1 MKVEQIREALNSFLE
16 EHLVFGEPGG
26 LYEPLHYLLKQGG
39 KRLRPLLLLI
49 ATTLYDE
56 EFERG
61 LHAALAVEL
70 FHNFT
75 LAHDDIMDEAATR
88 RGKSTVY
95 KKYGLS
101 SGILTG
107 DLALIYAYEQLV
119 MGLPPSLAIRL
130 MAIFNGFAV
139 DVCRGQQLDMEFET
153 RERIRMDEYLQMIA
167 WKTAVLPA
175 GALQM
180 GALIGGASEEEAV
193 ILHRFGLQLGL
204 AFQLQDDWLDT
215 FGDEQK
221 TGKRKGGDILQQKK
235 TALVVYVLEHGSPE
249 QARHLL
255 EALGADEL
263 PDDEKI
269 AAVQGLL
276 EAGGAKEAVDQLQRE
291 YTREA
296 LQQLTLLDLPEVRL
310 QPLKALAEELM
321 GRKG

>member
-1 MKVEQIREALNSFLE
+1 MTIDQIRKTFDAFLE
-16 EHLVFGEPGG
+16 EHLVSGQPEG
-26 LYEPLHYLLKQGG
+26 LYGPLHYLMKQGG
-39 KRLRPLLLLI
+39 KRLRPLLLLL
-49 ATTLYDE
+49 ATGLYDDR
-56 EFERG
+56 FERG

-88 RGKSTVY
+88 RGKPTIY
-95 KKYGLS
+95 KQYGLP

-119 MGLPPSLAIRL
+119 MGLPASLAIRL
-130 MAIFNGFAV
+130 LEIFKGFAV

-180 GALIGGASEEEAV
+180 GALIGGASEEEAA

-235 TALVVYVLEHGSPE
+235 TALVVYVLEYGSPE

-255 EALGADEL
+255 EALKSEEL

-269 AAVQGLL
+269 AAVQELL
-276 EAGGAKEAVDQLQRE
+276 EVSGAKEAIDELQRK

-296 LQQLTLLDLPEVRL
+296 LAQLASLDLPEERL
-310 QPLKALAEELM
+310 QPLKMLAGELM

>member
-1 MKVEQIREALNSFLE
+1 MTMEQIRETFDAFLE
-16 EHLVFGEPGG
+16 EHLALGQPEG
-26 LYEPLHYLLKQGG
+26 LYRPLNYLMKQGG
-39 KRLRPLLLLI
+39 KRLRPLLLLL
-49 ATTLYDE
+49 AADLYDE
-56 EFERG
+56 GFERG

-75 LAHDDIMDEAATR
+75 LAHDDIMDAAAMR
-88 RGKSTVY
+88 RGKPTIY
-95 KKYGLS
+95 KKYGLP

-119 MGLPPSLAIRL
+119 TGLPASLAIRL
-130 MAIFNGFAV
+130 LEIFNGFAV

-180 GALIGGASEEEAV
+180 GALIGGASEEEAAV
-193 ILHRFGLQLGL
+193 LHRFGLQLGL

-215 FGDEQK
+215 FGDEEK

-249 QARHLL
+249 QARALL
-255 EALGADEL
+255 AALESDAL
-263 PDDEKI
+263 PEDEKI

-276 EAGGAKEAVDQLQRE
+276 EAGGAKEAIDELQRK

-296 LQQLTLLDLPEVRL
+296 LAQLASLDLPEGRL
-310 QPLKALAEELM
+310 QLLKRLAEELT

>member
-1 MKVEQIREALNSFLE
+1 MTIEQIRKTFDSFLE
-16 EHLVFGEPGG
+16 EHLAFGQPEG
-26 LYEPLHYLLKQGG
+26 LYEPLHYLMKQGG
-39 KRLRPLLLLI
+39 KRLRPLLLLL
-49 ATTLYDE
+49 ATGLYDDR
-56 EFERG
+56 FERG

-88 RGKSTVY
+88 RGKPTIY
-95 KKYGLS
+95 KKYGLP

-119 MGLPPSLAIRL
+119 MGLPASLAIRL

-139 DVCRGQQLDMEFET
+139 DVCRGQQLDMEFEM
-153 RERIRMDEYLQMIA
+153 REHIRMEEYLQMIA

-175 GALQM
+175 GALQI
-180 GALIGGASEEEAV
+180 GALIGGASEEEAA

-255 EALGADEL
+255 EALKSDEL
-263 PDDEKI
+263 QDAEKI
-269 AAVQGLL
+269 AAVQGFL
-276 EAGGAKEAVDQLQRE
+276 EVSGAKAAIDELQRK

-296 LQQLTLLDLPEVRL
+296 LAQLASLDLPEARL
-310 QPLKALAEELM
+310 QPLKMLAEELM

>member
-1 MKVEQIREALNSFLE
+1 MTIEQIRKTFDSFLE
-16 EHLVFGEPGG
+16 EHLAFGQPEG
-26 LYEPLHYLLKQGG
+26 LYEPLHYLMKQGG
-39 KRLRPLLLLI
+39 KRLRPLLLLL
-49 ATTLYDE
+49 ATGLYDDR
-56 EFERG
+56 FERG

-88 RGKSTVY
+88 RGKPTIY
-95 KKYGLS
+95 KKYGLP

-119 MGLPPSLAIRL
+119 MGLPASLAIRL

-139 DVCRGQQLDMEFET
+139 DVCRGQQLDMEFEM
-153 RERIRMDEYLQMIA
+153 REHIRMEEYLQMIA

-175 GALQM
+175 GALQI
-180 GALIGGASEEEAV
+180 GALIGGASEEEAA

-255 EALGADEL
+255 EALKSDEL
-263 PDDEKI
+263 QDAEKI

-276 EAGGAKEAVDQLQRE
+276 EVSGAKAAIDELQRK

-296 LQQLTLLDLPEVRL
+296 LAQLASLDLPEARL
-310 QPLKALAEELM
+310 QPLKMLAEELM